1 MSGFLFQISE
11 KGTDVGTPL
20 ITLDANTLDEA
31 LEGIDKYVEEHS
43 YEYYVNNYKKG
54 RYVIGCYEYVIKKK
68 TVYIAFDG
76 KEFSKMTECELY
88 EERMKGG

>member
-31 LEGIDKYVEEHS
+31 LKQLVRNPISFSCWSVRKGKYYLSNPWTSWYVELA
-43 YEYYVNNYKKG
+43 YRDAK
-54 RYVIGCYEYVIKKK
+54 IIK
-68 TVYIAFDG
+68 I
-76 KEFSKMTECELY
+76 
-88 EERMKGG
+88 EE